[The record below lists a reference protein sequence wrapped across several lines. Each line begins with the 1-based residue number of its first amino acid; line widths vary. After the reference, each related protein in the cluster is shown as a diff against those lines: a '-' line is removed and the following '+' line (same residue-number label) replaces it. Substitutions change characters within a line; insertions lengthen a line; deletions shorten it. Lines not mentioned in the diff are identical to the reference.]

1 MPTNTVTMRAG
12 RSVPG
17 FRPEVDDAK
26 GTGKTVLLLLSEM
39 PFRDVAIS
47 SLTSLTVIRI
57 VRPNLNNTPES
68 DP

>member
-1 MPTNTVTMRAG
+1 
-12 RSVPG
+12 
-17 FRPEVDDAK
+17 VDDAK